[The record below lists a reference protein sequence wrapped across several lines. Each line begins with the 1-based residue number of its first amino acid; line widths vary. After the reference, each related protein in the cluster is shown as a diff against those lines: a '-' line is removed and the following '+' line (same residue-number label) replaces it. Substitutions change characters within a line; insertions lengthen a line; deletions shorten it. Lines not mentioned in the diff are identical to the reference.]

1 MHHKRNT
8 QKRKKETGGHKKI
21 HFLKNKNRVF
31 FIIFVSIFLGCL
43 AFFYPKTFVYIVPGI
58 TISDNRTVFIDTTAT
73 STDENGKLKEKPFVA
88 THVKIPEQVK
98 GIYMTACVAAT
109 PSFRNRLVKLIQET
123 ELNTVIIDIKDY
135 SGTVS
140 FNIDDP
146 LVKGTNG
153 GGCRVSD
160 MREFIRSLHEKG
172 IYVVGRITVFQ
183 DPFYAGKHPELAV
196 KKATATSTVW
206 KDHKGISYIDVGA
219 EEYWKY
225 IVVLSKASYWAG
237 FDELNYDYIRF
248 PSDGNMYDIYYPFSE
263 DRIVADPDL
272 GKAEVLR
279 EFFAYLYEEM
289 KDTDV
294 ILSADLFGM
303 TMTNPDDLN
312 IGQVLEYTAPYFDY
326 IAPMVYPSHYPNGF
340 NGYQNVND
348 HPYEIV
354 KYSMDEGVRRL
365 KEMANS
371 TTTPIEGRGEVSSD
385 QLRPW
390 LQDNDYPVHYTPEMV
405 RTQIQATYDAG
416 LDSWMLWDASNT
428 YTKAAL
434 EVVEAEEVENDS

>member
-1 MHHKRNT
+1 MHHKRNI
-8 QKRKKETGGHKKI
+8 QRRKKGARRYNKRV
-21 HFLKNKNRVF
+21 HFLKNKSSF
-31 FIIFVSIFLGCL
+31 FLIIIITGIFLGYL
-43 AFFYPKTFVYIVPGI
+43 AFIYPTTFIYVAPDVI
-58 TISDNRTVFIDTTAT
+58 TGENKNNGTVLTNTTVT
-73 STDENGKLKEKPFVA
+73 STNKEKTPKEKSFVA
-88 THVKIPEQVK
+88 IHVEIPEQVK
-98 GIYMTACVAAT
+98 GIYMTACVAGT
-109 PSFRNRLVKLIQET
+109 PSFRNKLVKLIQET

-140 FNIDDP
+140 FSIDDP
-146 LVKGTNG
+146 FIKGTNG
-153 GGCRVSD
+153 VGCQVSD
-160 MREFIRSLHEKG
+160 MREFVQSLHEKD

-183 DPFYAGKHPELAV
+183 DPFYAGEHPELAV

-206 KDHKGISYIDVGA
+206 KDHKGISFIDVGA

-225 IVVLSKASYWAG
+225 IVALSKVSYKAG

-248 PSDGNMYDIYYPFSE
+248 PSDGDMYDIYYPFSE
-263 DRIVADPDL
+263 ERIVADPNL

-279 EFFAYLYEEM
+279 DFFVYLYEEM
-289 KDTDV
+289 KDTGAV
-294 ILSADLFGM
+294 LSADLFGM
-303 TMTNPDDLN
+303 TTTNSDDLN

-326 IAPMVYPSHYPNGF
+326 IAPMVYPSHYPSGF

-354 KYSMDEGVRRL
+354 KYSMDEGVKRL
-365 KEMANS
+365 EEMANS
-371 TTTPIEGRGEVSSD
+371 TTTMIGGRGEVSKD

-390 LQDNDYPVHYTPEMV
+390 LQDNDYPVHYTSQMV

-416 LDSWMLWDASNT
+416 LDSWMLWDAANT

-434 EVVEAEEVENDS
+434 EDS